1 MLRPAGDRINTATF
15 FMIIEKKNPQTV
27 KKASNS
33 HQLTTIK
40 DDLGLGVELM
50 LPEQTPVSHSHL
62 RYLRM
67 TIEQIEELNAIACAL
82 LANCKRKPGYSVVT
96 STIYLY
102 ENDREFLRM
111 LADCTQVLS
120 SQV

>member
-27 KKASNS
+27 KDAYNS
-33 HQLTTIK
+33 HQATTIK
-40 DDLGLGVELM
+40 DFLGLNIELM
-50 LPEQTPVSHSHL
+50 LPEQKPVPDSNL

-67 TIEQIEELNAIACAL
+67 TVEQIEELNVIVNSL
-82 LANCKRKPGYSVVT
+82 LANCKYKPGYTFIT

-102 ENDREFLRM
+102 EDERDFLRM
-111 LADCTQVLS
+111 LADCTQTLS
-120 SQV
+120 SHV